1 MKMNEM
7 PFWEK
12 PREKLLK
19 YGAEAL
25 TTAEVLAILLRTGTR
40 DKSALELAGEL
51 LHSDRRGLRYL
62 AEASPEELRRIN
74 GLGEAKVCELL
85 AAMELGKRL
94 ACLPAENNENIRCA
108 QDIAGLFMERLR
120 HEKKEHFICLLIN
133 VRGDVIEANEVS
145 VGDLN
150 SASSHPRE
158 VFRNAIKRSAGSVAF
173 VHNHPSGNPEPSEED
188 IRTTE
193 RLEACGKLLGIVVI
207 DHIIIGDGQYCSM
220 QSMGLMGRSAD

>member
-7 PFWEK
+7 AFWEK
-12 PREKLLK
+12 PREKMLK

-25 TTAEVLAILLRTGTR
+25 TTPEVLAILLRTGTR

-51 LHSDRRGLRYL
+51 LHSDRRGLRHL

-74 GLGEAKVCELL
+74 GMGEAKVCELL

-108 QDIAGLFMERLR
+108 QDIAGMFMERLR

-173 VHNHPSGNPEPSEED
+173 VHNHPSGNPEPSPSD
-188 IRTTE
+188 IDSTK
-193 RLEACGKLLGIVVI
+193 RLVEAGELLGIPVI
-207 DHIIIGDGQYCSM
+207 DHIIIGDGEYLSM
-220 QSMGLMGRSAD
+220 KAAGYMD